1 MIEFLLLSLTVV
13 AFVPVYWRLVGVN
26 LSVSSVFLGAVW
38 LVYGFGYLAYSRLLG
53 PGVFEHLFA
62 PERSRDAIDYLM
74 CGRSLGQYHFILQ
87 TAINLPIIRTM
98 DLAVCLML
106 LGLLLGCKGADA
118 AFSNTSSSLRA
129 AMDRWNNGRSDAVHP
144 ARSRTMALVYA
155 AALTFMLYFMIRDHQ
170 ISKVWHYFVSQAS
183 EFEKIRMR
191 QSDGG
196 SDSYF
201 FNLMLCTVL
210 PFICFY
216 LVALKKRGHQLYL
229 ALALLF
235 VGLVVLAKLALM
247 SKAPVV
253 VFFVQLCLVMQLR
266 KSIRFGATTGWTV
279 LIAQTTLLTMI
290 SVANPDL
297 EGLEAIGFQLYRIF
311 MAPNEALLEFF
322 AAIPHII
329 PHTWGQDN
337 RFLAFFLQIPP
348 LEATHSRVSEVFR
361 GVKGYTTNTMFLGD
375 AWAQFRWMG
384 VLGVSMLAGFA
395 FRWADI
401 RLIVVQGKSAASIAG
416 LALAYFAAF
425 TALSTAL
432 QTAFLTGGLLMV
444 VPLAWL
450 FSATSRPTPT
460 LLAK

>member
-26 LSVSSVFLGAVW
+26 LSVSSVLLGAIW
-38 LVYGFGYLAYSRLLG
+38 LVYGFGYLAYSRVLG

-62 PERSRDAIDYLM
+62 PEPSRDAVDYLT
-74 CGRSLGQYHFILQ
+74 CGRSLGQYHFLLQ

-106 LGLLLGCKGADA
+106 LGLLIGCRGADA
-118 AFSNTSSSLRA
+118 VFSNTSSHLRA
-129 AMDRWNNGRSDAVHP
+129 AMDRWDTERSDAVDP
-144 ARSRTMALVYA
+144 ACSNTMALVYA
-155 AALTFMLYFMIRDHQ
+155 AALTFMLYFMVRDHQ
-170 ISKVWHYFVSQAS
+170 ISKVWLYFVSQAS
-183 EFEKIRMR
+183 EFEKIAMR
-191 QSDGG
+191 QTDGG
-196 SDSYF
+196 SNSYF
-201 FNLMLCTVL
+201 FNLMLSTVL

-216 LVALKKRGHQLYL
+216 LVALKKQGHRLYL

-235 VGLVVLAKLALM
+235 VGLLVLAKLAML

-253 VFFVQLCLVMQLR
+253 VFFVQLCLVIQLR
-266 KSIRFGATTGWTV
+266 KSIRFGAATGWTV
-279 LIAQTTLLTMI
+279 LIAIITLLVMI

-297 EGLEAIGFQLYRIF
+297 EGLEAVGFLLYRIF

-322 AAIPHII
+322 AAIPYVI
-329 PHTWGQDN
+329 PHTWGEDN

-348 LEATHSRVSEVFR
+348 LEATYSRVSEAFR
-361 GVKGYTTNTMFLGD
+361 GVKGYTTNVMFLGD
-375 AWAQFRWMG
+375 AWAQFRWLG

-395 FRWADI
+395 FRWVDI
-401 RLIVVQGKSAASIAG
+401 RLIVVMGKSAAAIAG

-444 VPLAWL
+444 VPLVWA
-450 FSATSRPTPT
+450 FSRVSSRSPQVLTP
-460 LLAK
+460 